1 MGGSGGGGTSYGT
14 GDTDP
19 DALRDR
25 VQRGLQQQELQV
37 QINDYLREQL
47 ATYNDRDTD
56 AVSRRLDQIAAA
68 LSDDVE
74 GLDRLMFGGS
84 VAKHTYVDGLSD
96 VDALVILRGQQS
108 DDPAELIRS
117 FAASLQH
124 ALPAGTVVTPG
135 NLAVTITYSDGSEV
149 QLLPAR
155 RSGDRLS
162 IASEDGRGWREIRP
176 RKFAEKLTQVN
187 QANSGAVVPA
197 IKLAKGVM
205 SSLPSSDQLAGYYV
219 EAIAV
224 DAFRAYSGSNSRQAV
239 LRHLLDDAAT
249 AVLKPTGDIT
259 GQSVH
264 IDGYLGPAKSP
275 DRQRISASLRRLVN
289 RMDGATS
296 VDDYKDL
303 FGE

>member
-25 VQRGLQQQELQV
+25 VQRSLQQQELQV

-56 AVSRRLDQIAAA
+56 AVGRRLDQIAQT
-68 LSDDVE
+68 LSEDVE
-74 GLDRLMFGGS
+74 SLDRLMFGGS

-96 VDALVILRGQQS
+96 VDALVILRGRQS
-108 DDPAELIRS
+108 DNPAELIRS
-117 FAASLQH
+117 FAASLQN
-124 ALPAGTVVTPG
+124 AVPAGTVVTPG
-135 NLAVTITYSDGSEV
+135 NLAVTVTYSDGSEV

-197 IKLAKGVM
+197 IKLAKGMM
-205 SSLPSSDQLAGYYV
+205 SSLPSSDQLAGYHV

-224 DAFRAYSGSNSRQAV
+224 DAFKAYSGSNSRQAV
-239 LRHLLDDAAT
+239 LRHLLDHAAT

-264 IDGYLGPAKSP
+264 IDGHLGAANSP
-275 DRQRISASLRRLVN
+275 DRQRISASIRRLVN

-296 VDDYKDL
+296 VDDYRDL